1 MYVCMRIITL
11 HMVHTSDYYCGT
23 VMREH
28 IHFTLMSPLT
38 RKLGV
43 ELSTRLSKAAG
54 KFTCLYVTCE
64 RVCMCVIYCE
74 RLLSNHGLYEN
85 VIFFCRSWQILEFEP
100 CPVTFIKIVGTTN
113 TANEVF
119 HCVHFEC
126 PASGYSSSHD
136 TLKYPL
142 F

>member
-1 MYVCMRIITL
+1 MYVCVCVCCIC
-11 HMVHTSDYYCGT
+11 D
-23 VMREH
+23 
-28 IHFTLMSPLT
+28 
-38 RKLGV
+38 
-43 ELSTRLSKAAG
+43 LSKPYG
-54 KFTCLYVTCE
+54 HKIDYS
-64 RVCMCVIYCE
+64 Y
-74 RLLSNHGLYEN
+74 N
-85 VIFFCRSWQILEFEP
+85 VASFSSRSWQTMEFEP

-136 TLKYPL
+136 TLRYPL